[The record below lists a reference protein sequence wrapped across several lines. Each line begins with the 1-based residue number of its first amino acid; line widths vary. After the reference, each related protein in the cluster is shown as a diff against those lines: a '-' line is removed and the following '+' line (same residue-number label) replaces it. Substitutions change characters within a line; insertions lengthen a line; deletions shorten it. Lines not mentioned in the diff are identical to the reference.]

1 MYEIKIKVNGNGT
14 LNIGK
19 AERLRLGT
27 ANEVNRCK
35 LVFEVDSSIEGSYQY
50 IKFLK
55 KDTSYLYRVYDKEIV
70 VNKSVLANPGIWLL
84 SFISTNS
91 GIVNN
96 EITGTYAFI
105 SQPIEAVVYDG
116 ILEKGSM
123 NEDAEVLKR
132 LIELDMYELY
142 IQDYVE
148 SIGDYFMY
156 NTDLDIAVFVGSGVK
171 TIGSYAFYNNLLGTL
186 DFGENSQV
194 ETLKD
199 YALYN
204 IFFENDIY
212 IPPSVK
218 NWGKYCFKNSDAT
231 CLIFQRNSQLKALG
245 SYALWENGFYEI
257 YLPDHLETLSG
268 NTYVI
273 KNCNDLFYLWIPN
286 TITTTIP
293 ANAIYGCPALEE
305 IELQEGFNV
314 SANFSNCTNLSTEC
328 LIGMLNALKDLTGQ
342 TAKSLT
348 IGATNLAK
356 LTNAQKGIAT
366 DKNWTLS

>member
-55 KDTSYLYRVYDKEIV
+55 KDFSYLYRVYDKEIV
-70 VNKSVLANPGIWLL
+70 VNKSVLASPGIWLL

-105 SQPIEAVVYDG
+105 SQPIEAVVYEG
-116 ILEKGSM
+116 IVEKGSLL
-123 NEDAEVLKR
+123 EDAQLLKNI
-132 LIELDMYELY
+132 LEMKVGELV
-142 IQDYVE
+142 IPDYVE
-148 SIGDYFMY
+148 EIGDYFLY
-156 NTDLDIAVFVGSGVK
+156 NSDSNLAVFIGENVK
-171 TIGSYAFYNNLLGTL
+171 SIGTYAFYGCTIGGIMFADSDKLTT
-186 DFGENSQV
+186 F
-194 ETLKD
+194 KD
-199 YALYN
+199 NAFYN
-204 IFFENDIY
+204 VFFENELI
-212 IPPSVK
+212 IPPSVSS
-218 NWGKYCFKNSDAT
+218 WGKYCFKNSDLLTICFA
-231 CLIFQRNSQLKALG
+231 RNSKLETLG
-245 SYALWENGFYEI
+245 SYAFWEIGVCEI
-257 YLPDHLETLSG
+257 YLPDHLKTFSG

-273 KNCNDLFYLWIPN
+273 KNCKELYYLWIPN

-293 ANAIYGCPALEE
+293 ANAIYGCDALEE
-305 IELQEGFNV
+305 IELQDGFNV
-314 SANFSNCTNLSTEC
+314 SANFSNCTNLSTDS
-328 LIGMLNALKDLTGQ
+328 LIAMLNALKDLTGQ